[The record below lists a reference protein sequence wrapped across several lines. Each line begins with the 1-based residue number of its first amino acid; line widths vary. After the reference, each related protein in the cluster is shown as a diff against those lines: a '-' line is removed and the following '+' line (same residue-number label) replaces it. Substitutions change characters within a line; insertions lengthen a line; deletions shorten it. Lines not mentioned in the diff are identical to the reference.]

1 MRLGCHTIGLAI
13 ENPKRQRWDLSGPL
27 PSTAANSVPT
37 ELMRDLPATSP
48 RPSSSVLVHSYALA
62 LAFTALFS
70 LFARPAGLYQFAPA
84 SPVRARYAPA
94 SMPSAWP
101 IGSRSKLGRMRLG
114 GTATE
119 GVCAWTAAGVAISAA
134 TSRPAAQEKRP
145 RRKGDGV
152 RTHIS
157 RRRIMTVLSVDGG
170 SRVQSWRRS
179 GETIRPSVRPCK
191 GRTTNAVAGGHPRC
205 IAAMVGRHGPI
216 AGRDAP
222 GPLSAR
228 GLRSVRAGIR
238 LPRAPRH
245 SRAPEPG
252 PSRADRRRGTGLAGA
267 DRSFPDRHLRV
278 DPRRPVPLPAP
289 ARATARQALRG
300 APRKRHRAAARQVRC
315 GHDRR
320 QRSPTGDA
328 GSQDRGA
335 HLRRP
340 RFGGDRSRDRHAA
353 REDRH
358 RSHRH
363 PSRRNPGR
371 RAGPRGQEVH
381 RSGGAADDPGR
392 DSASRG
398 PSGPGPFDPRPAG
411 RGGGNPA
418 RHAPGSPQPLGGA
431 GDRGGRQA
439 VGHDP
444 GRGRQGDRRG
454 GGAGRGGEEEAA
466 EGSPAVNP
474 RRAMAATAALVLLA
488 ALGAGCSRSAS
499 QDQRRG
505 WSGEIARLEAEQD
518 SLRRR
523 VTELI
528 ARDPKIQAL
537 PEGDIVA
544 AVPTAFL
551 RDVIEHLF
559 EDVADHVTL
568 SLSGLRAHVAKTVK
582 KVVTIGEF
590 VVDVDSL
597 KAVGRLRPGKPALT
611 FGRGGVSLT
620 LPVTVTEGRGEAVIN
635 FVWNGKNVAGVTCGD
650 MDIRQRVDGTLVPA
664 DYVLSGTLGFDLRG
678 SRAVGTFHFPETR
691 LQIRVKPSQKSWDAI
706 NALLEE
712 KRGVCGWVLDKVD
725 VPSLLSGVV
734 ETKGFNV
741 KIPLDRLQPLRFPA
755 GAQDSVTV
763 GGRTLA
769 VSAQTRTFRIDPDAI
784 WYSAD
789 VRVGST
795 VR

>member
-1 MRLGCHTIGLAI
+1 
-13 ENPKRQRWDLSGPL
+13 
-27 PSTAANSVPT
+27 
-37 ELMRDLPATSP
+37 
-48 RPSSSVLVHSYALA
+48 
-62 LAFTALFS
+62 
-70 LFARPAGLYQFAPA
+70 
-84 SPVRARYAPA
+84 
-94 SMPSAWP
+94 
-101 IGSRSKLGRMRLG
+101 
-114 GTATE
+114 
-119 GVCAWTAAGVAISAA
+119 
-134 TSRPAAQEKRP
+134 
-145 RRKGDGV
+145 
-152 RTHIS
+152 
-157 RRRIMTVLSVDGG
+157 
-170 SRVQSWRRS
+170 
-179 GETIRPSVRPCK
+179 
-191 GRTTNAVAGGHPRC
+191 
-205 IAAMVGRHGPI
+205 
-216 AGRDAP
+216 
-222 GPLSAR
+222 
-228 GLRSVRAGIR
+228 
-238 LPRAPRH
+238 
-245 SRAPEPG
+245 
-252 PSRADRRRGTGLAGA
+252 
-267 DRSFPDRHLRV
+267 
-278 DPRRPVPLPAP
+278 
-289 ARATARQALRG
+289 
-300 APRKRHRAAARQVRC
+300 
-315 GHDRR
+315 
-320 QRSPTGDA
+320 
-328 GSQDRGA
+328 
-335 HLRRP
+335 
-340 RFGGDRSRDRHAA
+340 
-353 REDRH
+353 
-358 RSHRH
+358 
-363 PSRRNPGR
+363 
-371 RAGPRGQEVH
+371 
-381 RSGGAADDPGR
+381 
-392 DSASRG
+392 
-398 PSGPGPFDPRPAG
+398 
-411 RGGGNPA
+411 
-418 RHAPGSPQPLGGA
+418 
-431 GDRGGRQA
+431 
-439 VGHDP
+439 
-444 GRGRQGDRRG
+444 
-454 GGAGRGGEEEAA
+454 
-466 EGSPAVNP
+466 VNP
-474 RRAMAATAALVLLA
+474 RRAMAASAALVLLA

-499 QDQRRG
+499 QDQVRG

-537 PEGDIVA
+537 PEGDIVV

-620 LPVTVTEGRGEAVIN
+620 LPVTVTEGRGEAVIH